1 MSSNHHSGALET
13 CVIPRHA
20 SSEHFW
26 WSAIME
32 EDVVNL
38 NFINWNAVLL
48 VKYHILWEDIV
59 LC

>member
-1 MSSNHHSGALET
+1 M
-13 CVIPRHA
+13 IPRHA